1 MLSAKFKDW
10 EKRAWRNGVSLAV
23 CALVFVL
30 IAEGITWLFSFGES
44 RVQSHRPDYLVLL
57 IVAFGAGY
65 FNEAIGSVHEHLD
78 DVEQAIKHNTH

>member
-10 EKRAWRNGVSLAV
+10 EKQAWRNAVSLAV

-30 IAEGITWLFSFGES
+30 IAEGITWLFSFGE
-44 RVQSHRPDYLVLL
+44 HRAQHHLLDYLILL
-57 IVAFGAGY
+57 VVAFGAGY

-78 DVEQAIKHNTH
+78 DVEEAIKRNTH